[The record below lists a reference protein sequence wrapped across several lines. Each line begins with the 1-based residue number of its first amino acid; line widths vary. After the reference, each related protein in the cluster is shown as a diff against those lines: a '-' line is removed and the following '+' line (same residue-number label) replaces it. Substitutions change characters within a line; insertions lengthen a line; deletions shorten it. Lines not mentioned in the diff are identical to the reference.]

1 MLHVSFLNLLRAL
14 ILSIIFFKKKFLAII
29 LLEPEL
35 ALLEATLLKNH
46 INLDSVDVGCID

>member
-29 LLEPEL
+29 LLGPEL
-35 ALLEATLLKNH
+35 ALYIPTLFGHEATKAAEN
-46 INLDSVDVGCID
+46 N